1 MKEYEL
7 GSQLRDL
14 LRGLLQVGEGD
25 KTVET
30 ASHWGPRLDYRNL
43 RDLYAPTNIKRYTA
57 TPGGIDNL
65 TLSSKDTFVIPGKGE
80 FEVDFNGYFRVARS
94 NPTSK
99 SWAAAEWFV
108 NMVDLNLSGESK
120 DLGTINVSLNADKVS
135 PGQVFAA
142 GAPEAAAKCRI
153 ATAATFEMPQLGVT
167 AFNKEPILLMNDAIE
182 SVPPVEDPNG
192 EAYIYRLPLFNV
204 DDPNG
209 QPIAYLTS
217 LRYTVGN
224 YITREQARAFRGQA

>member
-1 MKEYEL
+1 
-7 GSQLRDL
+7 
-14 LRGLLQVGEGD
+14 
-25 KTVET
+25 
-30 ASHWGPRLDYRNL
+30 
-43 RDLYAPTNIKRYTA
+43 
-57 TPGGIDNL
+57 
-65 TLSSKDTFVIPGKGE
+65 
-80 FEVDFNGYFRVARS
+80 
-94 NPTSK
+94 
-99 SWAAAEWFV
+99 
-108 NMVDLNLSGESK
+108 MVDLDLSGDSEA
-120 DLGTINVSLNADKVS
+120 LGAIRVTLNTDKVS

-142 GAPEAAAKCRI
+142 GAQNAAAKCRI
-153 ATAATFEMPQLGVT
+153 ATAATFEMAQLGVT

-224 YITREQARAFRGQA
+224 YITREEARAFRGQA